1 MAGLSLKLEQY
12 EGPLDLLLSL
22 IQKHKIDIFDIP
34 IAELTDQYL
43 EYIKSMERYD
53 MQVSSDFIFMASELM
68 YIKSRMLL
76 PVQPKDEDPRQP
88 LVDALLEYSKA
99 REAAEFLRSQSDIYY
114 DRFVKDPDELDA
126 PPIYERRHSV
136 ELLTEAFINISRRM
150 PTGAEQ
156 RVELFEKLRHEK
168 FYTVE
173 EKTEYTLNYL
183 GDLKPHRFGAIF
195 ESCRTVGETVA
206 TFLALLS
213 LVGSGRIEII
223 RGDTG
228 DPEDLELVL
237 LEETEESDEQST
249 DR

>member
-1 MAGLSLKLEQY
+1 MKLEQY

-34 IAELTDQYL
+34 ISELTDQYL
-43 EYIKSMERYD
+43 EYLRSMEQYD
-53 MQVSSDFIFMASELM
+53 MQISSDFILMASELM
-68 YIKSRMLL
+68 YIKSRLLL
-76 PVQPKDEDPRQP
+76 PVLPKDEDPRQP

-99 REAAEFLRSQSDIYY
+99 KQAAEFLKTQSDIYY
-114 DRFVKDPDELDA
+114 DRFAKDPEIPET
-126 PPIYERRHSV
+126 PPVYERRHSV

-150 PTGAEQ
+150 PSGNEQ
-156 RVELFEKLRHEK
+156 RVELFEKLKHEK

-173 EKTEYTLNYL
+173 EKTTFTLRYL
-183 GDLKPHRFGAIF
+183 GDMRPHAFASLF
-195 ESCRTVGETVA
+195 EDCRTVGETVA

-223 RGDTG
+223 RGG
-228 DPEDLELVL
+228 SGEPEDLDVLL
-237 LEETEESDEQST
+237 LEETEESDEQPA